1 VIQRSGPTILTW
13 GSLAPKQANLTECL
27 LSDIAQNAV
36 SFSYQHP
43 TYIDPAIEEKIRDRF
58 PILLDKAHMK
68 PGNERW

>member
-1 VIQRSGPTILTW
+1 MVQISSCGFLP
-13 GSLAPKQANLTECL
+13 L
-27 LSDIAQNAV
+27 LIWTSYFRLGQYPYDA
-36 SFSYQHP
+36 YQHP